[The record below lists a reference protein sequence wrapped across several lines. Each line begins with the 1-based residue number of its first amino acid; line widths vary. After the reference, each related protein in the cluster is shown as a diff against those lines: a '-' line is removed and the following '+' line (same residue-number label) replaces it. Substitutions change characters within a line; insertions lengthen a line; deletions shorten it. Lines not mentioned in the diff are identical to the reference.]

1 MKIWSFISFMAFVLL
16 TGCYGD
22 QKLQHLESKNGF
34 AVLVAPAPN
43 EQLATFAGGC
53 FWATQEAMMELKG
66 VHKVISG
73 YAGGTTVNPSYQDL
87 QSQTTGHA
95 EAVEVY
101 YDPSIISFET
111 LCRAFFNAHN
121 PTEVDRQGP
130 DVGEEY
136 RSIAFFRSPAEYR
149 IISGLIHQLEKTD
162 EKGQTIATEI
172 LPFKVFYP
180 AEMEHQDYYQ
190 RNQGDSY
197 IRNISRPK
205 VMKLR
210 AKMPEMIKPEYL
222 K

>member
-1 MKIWSFISFMAFVLL
+1 MKIRGFIAAMAFVLL
-16 TGCYGD
+16 VGCYGD
-22 QKLQHLESKNGF
+22 QKLQHMESKNGF
-34 AVLVAPAPN
+34 AVLVAPAGN

-73 YAGGTTVNPSYQDL
+73 YAGGNTINPGYQEL

-101 YDPSIISFET
+101 YDPSVISFET
-111 LCRAFFNAHN
+111 LCKAFFYAHD
-121 PTEVDRQGP
+121 PTQVDRQGP

-149 IISGLIHQLEKTD
+149 IISDLIRQLERTED
-162 EKGQTIATEI
+162 KGQTIATEI

-190 RNQGDSY
+190 RNQGDPY
-197 IRNISRPK
+197 IRKVSRPK

-210 AKMPEMIKPEYL
+210 TKMPEMIKPEYL